1 MRYFRCLLP
10 ALLSLVLGA
19 CGGYEMRN
27 LAKTDIDLVADEF
40 IEESRNEVRE
50 LLVKLYKRNPDQLAV
65 NPGMTVEGR
74 LAQFRVARGQ
84 LDFAELDGLQG
95 IDAMNLTFDPEFR
108 GDRVFALVVGL
119 GSMLRQAYGF
129 KPEMFIHD
137 RLNGAAL
144 LTSARNVEILLWKL
158 KHTRK
163 PNGEPYLVTYEY
175 RGVIDNLS
183 FERLFGKL
191 IVLQEMMAR
200 IAGDRSDRAV
210 TRSVHAVSS
219 VFLPMPI

>member
-1 MRYFRCLLP
+1 MRPFRLLLP
-10 ALLSLVLGA
+10 ALLSLLLGA

-74 LAQFRVARGQ
+74 LAQFRVARGR
-84 LDFAELDGLQG
+84 LDFPELDGLQG
-95 IDAMNLTFDPEFR
+95 IDAMNLTFDSEFR

-200 IAGDRSDRAV
+200 IAGDRGDRAV

>member
-1 MRYFRCLLP
+1 MRHFRFFLP
-10 ALLSLVLGA
+10 VLLSLLLGA

-40 IEESRNEVRE
+40 IEESRREVRE
-50 LLVKLYKRNPDQLAV
+50 LLVKLYKRNPDQLAII
-65 NPGMTVEGR
+65 PGMTVEGR
-74 LAQFRVARGQ
+74 LAQFRVARGV
-84 LDFAELDGLQG
+84 LDFPELDGLQG
-95 IDAMNLTFDPEFR
+95 IDAMNLTFDPDFR

-119 GSMLRQAYGF
+119 GSMLRQAYGY

-137 RLNGAAL
+137 RLNGDAL

>member
-1 MRYFRCLLP
+1 MRYFRFLLP
-10 ALLSLVLGA
+10 ALLSLLLGA

-27 LAKTDIDLVADEF
+27 LAKTDIDLVTDEF
-40 IEESRNEVRE
+40 IEESRREVRE

-65 NPGMTVEGR
+65 IPGMTVEGR
-74 LAQFRVARGQ
+74 LAQLRVARGV
-84 LDFAELDGLQG
+84 LDFPELDGLQG
-95 IDAMNLTFDPEFR
+95 IDAMNLTFDPDFR

-119 GSMLRQAYGF
+119 GSMLRQAYGY

-137 RLNGAAL
+137 RLNGDAL

-163 PNGEPYLVTYEY
+163 PNGDPYLVTYEY
-175 RGVIDNLS
+175 RGVVDNLS

>member
-1 MRYFRCLLP
+1 MRQFRCLLP
-10 ALLSLVLGA
+10 TLLSLLLGA

-27 LAKTDIDLVADEF
+27 LAKTDIDLVTDEF

-95 IDAMNLTFDPEFR
+95 IDAMNLTFDPDFR

-119 GSMLRQAYGF
+119 GSMLREAYGF

-163 PNGEPYLVTYEY
+163 PDGEPYLVTYEY

>member
-1 MRYFRCLLP
+1 
-10 ALLSLVLGA
+10 
-19 CGGYEMRN
+19 
-27 LAKTDIDLVADEF
+27 
-40 IEESRNEVRE
+40 
-50 LLVKLYKRNPDQLAV
+50 YKRNPDQLAV

-200 IAGDRSDRAV
+200 IAGDRGDRAV

>member
-1 MRYFRCLLP
+1 MRHFRLLLP
-10 ALLSLVLGA
+10 ALLSLLLGA

-84 LDFAELDGLQG
+84 LDFPELDGLQG

-137 RLNGAAL
+137 SLNGAAL

-200 IAGDRSDRAV
+200 IAGDRGDRAV

>member
-1 MRYFRCLLP
+1 MRPFRLLLP
-10 ALLSLVLGA
+10 ALLSLLLGA

-84 LDFAELDGLQG
+84 LDFPELDGLQG
-95 IDAMNLTFDPEFR
+95 IDAMNLTFDSEFR

>member
-1 MRYFRCLLP
+1 L
-10 ALLSLVLGA
+10 LGA
-19 CGGYEMRN
+19 CGSYEMKN

-84 LDFAELDGLQG
+84 LDFPELDGLQG

>member
-1 MRYFRCLLP
+1 MRPFRFILP
-10 ALLSLVLGA
+10 ALLSLLLGA
-19 CGGYEMRN
+19 CGGYEIRN
-27 LAKTDIDLVADEF
+27 LAKSDIDLVADEF
-40 IEESRNEVRE
+40 IDESRREVRE

-74 LAQFRVARGQ
+74 LAQFRVAQGI
-84 LDFAELDGLQG
+84 LDFPELDGLQG
-95 IDAMNLTFDPEFR
+95 IDAMNLTFDPDFR

-119 GSMLRQAYGF
+119 GSMLRQAYGY
-129 KPEMFIHD
+129 KPELFIHD
-137 RLNGAAL
+137 QLNGAAL
-144 LTSARNVEILLWKL
+144 MTSARNVEILLWKL

-200 IAGDRSDRAV
+200 IAGDRGDRAV

>member
-1 MRYFRCLLP
+1 MRLFRFFLP
-10 ALLSLVLGA
+10 VLLSLLLGA

-40 IEESRNEVRE
+40 IEESRREVRE
-50 LLVKLYKRNPDQLAV
+50 LLVKLYKRNPDQLAII
-65 NPGMTVEGR
+65 PGMTVEGR
-74 LAQFRVARGQ
+74 LAQFRVARGV
-84 LDFAELDGLQG
+84 LDFPELDGLQG
-95 IDAMNLTFDPEFR
+95 IDAMNLTFDPDFR

-119 GSMLRQAYGF
+119 GSMLRQAYGY

-137 RLNGAAL
+137 RLNGDAL

>member
-10 ALLSLVLGA
+10 ALLSLSLGA

-95 IDAMNLTFDPEFR
+95 IDAMNLTFAPEFR

-200 IAGDRSDRAV
+200 IAGDRGDRAV

>member
-1 MRYFRCLLP
+1 MRYLLCLLP
-10 ALLSLVLGA
+10 ALLSLLLGA
-19 CGGYEMRN
+19 CGSYEMKN

-84 LDFAELDGLQG
+84 LDFPELDGLQG

>member
-10 ALLSLVLGA
+10 ALLSLLLGA
-19 CGGYEMRN
+19 CGSYEMKN

-84 LDFAELDGLQG
+84 LDFPELDGLQG

>member
-1 MRYFRCLLP
+1 MRPLRFFLP
-10 ALLSLVLGA
+10 ALLSLLLCA
-19 CGGYEMRN
+19 CGGYEIRN

-40 IEESRNEVRE
+40 IEESRREVRE
-50 LLVKLYKRNPDQLAV
+50 LMVKLYKRNPDQLAV
-65 NPGMTVEGR
+65 IPGMTVEGR
-74 LAQFRVARGQ
+74 LAQFRVARGV
-84 LDFAELDGLQG
+84 LDFPELDGLQG
-95 IDAMNLTFDPEFR
+95 IDAMNLTFDPDFR

-119 GSMLRQAYGF
+119 GSMLRQAYGY
-129 KPEMFIHD
+129 KPELFIHD

-163 PNGEPYLVTYEY
+163 PNGDPYLVTYEY

-200 IAGDRSDRAV
+200 IAGDRGDRAV
-210 TRSVHAVSS
+210 TRSVHAFSS

>member
-1 MRYFRCLLP
+1 MPIFQLLLP
-10 ALLSLVLGA
+10 ALLVSLLAA
-19 CGGYEMRN
+19 CGGYEIKN
-27 LAKTDIDLVADEF
+27 LAKSDIDLVADEF
-40 IEESRNEVRE
+40 IEESRREVRE
-50 LLVKLYKRNPDQLAV
+50 LVVKLYKRNPDQLAV
-65 NPGMTVEGR
+65 IPGMTLEGR
-74 LAQFRVARGQ
+74 LAQLKTARGV
-84 LDFAELDGLQG
+84 LDFPELNGLQG
-95 IDAMNLTFDPEFR
+95 IDAMNLTFDPAYR

-119 GSMLRQAYGF
+119 GGMLRQAYSY
-129 KPEMFIHD
+129 KPELFIHD
-137 RLNGAAL
+137 QLNSAAL
-144 LTSARNVEILLWKL
+144 VTSARNVEILLWKL
-158 KHTRK
+158 KNTRR
-163 PNGEPYLVTYEY
+163 PDGQPYLVTYEY

>member
-1 MRYFRCLLP
+1 MRPFRLLLP
-10 ALLSLVLGA
+10 ALLSLLLGA

-74 LAQFRVARGQ
+74 LAQFRVAQGR
-84 LDFAELDGLQG
+84 LDFPELDGLQG

-200 IAGDRSDRAV
+200 IAGDRGDRAV

>member
-10 ALLSLVLGA
+10 ALLSLLLGA
-19 CGGYEMRN
+19 CGGYEIRN

-84 LDFAELDGLQG
+84 LDFPELDGLQG

-200 IAGDRSDRAV
+200 IAGDRGDRAV

>member
-1 MRYFRCLLP
+1 MRHFRFFLP
-10 ALLSLVLGA
+10 VLLSLLLGA

-40 IEESRNEVRE
+40 IEESRREVRE

-65 NPGMTVEGR
+65 IPGMTVEGR
-74 LAQFRVARGQ
+74 LAQFRVARGV
-84 LDFAELDGLQG
+84 LDFPELDGLQG
-95 IDAMNLTFDPEFR
+95 IDAMNLTFDPDFR

-119 GSMLRQAYGF
+119 GSMLRQAYGY

-137 RLNGAAL
+137 RLNGDAL

-175 RGVIDNLS
+175 KGVIDNLS

>member
-1 MRYFRCLLP
+1 MRILQLLLP
-10 ALLSLVLGA
+10 VLLCALLGA
-19 CGGYEMRN
+19 CGGYEIRN
-27 LAKTDIDLVADEF
+27 LAKSDIDLVADEF
-40 IEESRNEVRE
+40 IEESRREVRE

-65 NPGMTVEGR
+65 IPGMTVEGR
-74 LAQFRVARGQ
+74 LAQLRVAQGE
-84 LDFAELDGLQG
+84 LDFPELDGRQG
-95 IDAMNLTFDPEFR
+95 IDAMNLTFDPGFR

-129 KPEMFIHD
+129 KSEMFIHD

-144 LTSARNVEILLWKL
+144 QTSAGNVEILLWKL